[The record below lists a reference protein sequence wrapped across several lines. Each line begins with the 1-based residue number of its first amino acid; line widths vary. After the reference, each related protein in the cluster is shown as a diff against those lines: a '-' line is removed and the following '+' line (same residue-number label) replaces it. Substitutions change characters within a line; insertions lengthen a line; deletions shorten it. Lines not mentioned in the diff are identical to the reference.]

1 MSEPTPDPMRD
12 DPAVLL
18 DPGPLP
24 GTSAGRGVVIVLL
37 VLLTVAVAGAVA
49 TSMYANSLSAQLTS
63 TQRQLRSLNN
73 PQMQVPT
80 QVQQFRLRPEITK
93 PTRPSLTLE
102 WRQSPQLLDVLVD
115 LSEST
120 ATQYQLTLERSDGVR
135 VLQLHHVTRD
145 ANKDLH
151 FSLNSSAFGR
161 GDYLLRIDSYDWQGR
176 ATELG
181 WLRLSL
187 Q

>member
-1 MSEPTPDPMRD
+1 MSERIADPVTAE
-12 DPAVLL
+12 PVAL

-24 GTSAGRGVVIVLL
+24 TTSAGRGVVIVLL
-37 VLLTVAVAGAVA
+37 VMLTLAVAGAVA
-49 TSMYANSLSAQLTS
+49 TGMYANAVSAQLTVA
-63 TQRQLRSLNN
+63 QAQLRSPNT
-73 PQMQVPT
+73 PQMQAPT
-80 QVQQFRLRPEITK
+80 QVQQFRLALEPAK
-93 PTRPSLTLE
+93 PARPSLTLP

-115 LSEST
+115 LSGST
-120 ATQYQLTLERSDGVR
+120 ASQYQLTLERGDGVR
-135 VLQLHHVTRD
+135 VLQLHRVARD

-161 GDYLLRIDSYDWQGR
+161 GEYLLRVDSYDWRGR
-176 ATELG
+176 AVELG